1 MDRIYPRWFIFVQTI
16 HELFW
21 GFLSQ
26 ISSDWKSNRLWNR
39 EVIVDILMACV
50 VFHNMIIEN
59 EAGENI

>member
-1 MDRIYPRWFIFVQTI
+1 MPRKCLEGCGV
-16 HELFW
+16 LFW

-50 VFHNMIIEN
+50 VLHNMIIEN
-59 EAGENI
+59 EVGENI